1 MMVLNFGTCVF
12 PFKYICLFWDFY
24 IFLCSISHGGSFGNG
39 VWWRNEFEAPNLG
52 HAFGESIIFQ
62 RTKHYQESKD
72 QQGVVETLKKITP
85 CFYPFLTAPK
95 GTPFLV
101 RYCTKASTVSSR
113 YLGSSCNEKE
123 TSQTGDSGLTMEAHT
138 PRVFLSFWWEQHDS
152 WWCFDDVLC
161 VVTWKSLVHISDIQ
175 TVLRI
180 FGSHGSS
187 LTSIPLNKKTTY
199 YYGQ

>member
-138 PRVFLSFWWEQHDS
+138 PRVFLSFDGNNMIVDDALMMCYVLWLENLWYISQTSKLFWEFLGAMEVPWLQ
-152 WWCFDDVLC
+152 F
-161 VVTWKSLVHISDIQ
+161 
-175 TVLRI
+175 
-180 FGSHGSS
+180 
-187 LTSIPLNKKTTY
+187 P
-199 YYGQ
+199 